1 MIEIFPVSSLERIYP
16 DKRPKPERRGAMAK
30 NEVYSFQVAYFFDYN
45 LRDMTVKVEGALAD
59 FVEIRQ
65 IELVP
70 ATSPNTWKGDGYQVT
85 DKPFLCPDV
94 LRPLDTRALT
104 ARYNTYNGLWVTVKG
119 NVPVG
124 KHKVRIALMG
134 EYGEIM
140 ATEYALEVLDFEL
153 CPQELVY
160 TNWFHYDGI
169 ANYYNLAPFSRKYM
183 PIMESYIKKAVEH
196 GMNMLLVPMFTPP
209 LDTRVGKERLTCQL
223 VDIEVLDGKYIISL
237 DRLIAF
243 MKRALEL
250 GIKYFEMSHLF
261 TQWGAKACPKIVAKV
276 GGRTKKIFG
285 WDNGATSK
293 EYEEFL
299 NVFLPTL
306 EKRLTDEGLFDRC
319 YFHISDEP
327 NDKCINEYKGAK
339 EIFKKYMPR
348 GIVMDAL
355 SHYEFYKDGLVENPV
370 CGTDAIDVFLEN
382 KVPNLWAYYCCAQS
396 DKLLANRFMGFEP
409 VRNRVIGV
417 QLYQNNIKGFL
428 QWGYNFYNSVLSDEP
443 IDPYL
448 ITDAGC
454 GLQSGDCFIVYPG
467 RGGALD
473 SARHEVFYDGL
484 QDMRLLYTLENK
496 IGRDKVLELLE
507 SHGYSGF
514 RTYPH
519 SYKAL
524 LELRRTVQR
533 LIVNEI

>member
-16 DKRPKPERRGAMAK
+16 DKRPRAERRGAMAK

-45 LRDMTVKVEGALAD
+45 LRDMTVKIDGPLKD
-59 FVEIRQ
+59 FIEVRQ

-70 ATSPNTWKGDGYQVT
+70 ATSPNTWKGDGYLVT

-94 LRPLDTRALT
+94 LRPLNTRALT
-104 ARYNTYNGLWVTVKG
+104 ARYNTYNGLWVTVRG
-119 NVPVG
+119 DNLPVG
-124 KHKVRIALMG
+124 RHTVRIALMG

-140 ATEYALEVLDFEL
+140 ATEYTLEVLDFDLSQREL
-153 CPQELVY
+153 IY

-169 ANYYNLAPFSRKYM
+169 ANYYNLTPFSKKYM
-183 PIMESYIKKAVEH
+183 PIMDDFIKKAVSH
-196 GMNMLLVPMFTPP
+196 GVNMLLIPMFTPP

-223 VDIEVLDGKYIISL
+223 VDIEVKNGEYVISL

-243 MKRALEL
+243 MRHVSDL

-276 GGRTKKIFG
+276 DGRTKRIFG
-285 WDNGATSK
+285 WENASTSL
-293 EYEEFL
+293 EYKEFL
-299 NVFLPTL
+299 SIFLPIL
-306 EKRLTDEGLFDRC
+306 RKRLKDEGLFERC

-327 NDKCINEYKGAK
+327 NEKCIDEYKAAK
-339 EIFKKYMPR
+339 EIFKAHMPD
-348 GIVMDAL
+348 GIIMDAL
-355 SHYEFYKDGLVENPV
+355 SHYDFYKDGLVENPV
-370 CGTDAIDVFLEN
+370 CGTDAIDIFIEN
-382 KVPNLWAYYCCAQS
+382 KVPNPWAYYCCAQS
-396 DKLLANRFMGFEP
+396 DKYLSNRLMGFEP

-417 QLYQNNIKGFL
+417 QLYQNGIKGFL
-428 QWGYNFYNSVLSDEP
+428 HWGYNFYNSVLSDEP

-454 GLQSGDCFIVYPG
+454 GLQSGDCYIVYPG
-467 RGGALD
+467 RNGALD
-473 SARHEVFYDGL
+473 SARHEVFFDGL
-484 QDMRLLYTLENK
+484 QDMRLLYTLEEK

-519 SYKAL
+519 SYKSL
-524 LELRRTVQR
+524 LELRRTVQKKI
-533 LIVNEI
+533 LE